1 MDKCSESPP
10 IHRCDCRTG
19 RQEPG
24 SPTAE
29 HHRALNHL
37 LAVADERTRRLI
49 AGFLAQQHGRGGIA
63 LLACISGLGPTHH
76 PPRPARTA
84 TPPPPGTGAS
94 PRGRTQAR
102 RGQVPGAVR
111 ALEGRLEDATAGDP
125 ISGLKWTHRS
135 TRRLAKAL
143 RRRGLRLSANTIA
156 RLLRQ
161 RGFSVHAKRKRPAEV
176 SDRDRQFRYLS
187 RLRRLYVTLG
197 LARDQRRYQEEGVD
211 RPRSRIRAG
220 PGGAARSRCSPT
232 TSPVG
237 PKVGPFPPASTIWR
251 TTTAWSWWAPRTR
264 RRRSPCRAI
273 RRWWLLVG
281 RRRYP
286 RAKRLLIE
294 ADAGGANDHR
304 KWEWKVA
311 LQALADEF
319 GLVITVTHY
328 PPGASKW
335 NPIDHRMFSL
345 ISGNW
350 AGEPL
355 TSYER
360 MLKDIRTT
368 RSSEG
373 FHGRACLDGRDF
385 PQGWKVTPAAKAS
398 VRLKRCNVLPQWN
411 YSIWPHRSPS

>member
-1 MDKCSESPP
+1 M
-10 IHRCDCRTG
+10 
-19 RQEPG
+19 
-24 SPTAE
+24 
-29 HHRALNHL
+29 
-37 LAVADERTRRLI
+37 
-49 AGFLAQQHGRGGIA
+49 
-63 LLACISGLGPTHH
+63 
-76 PPRPARTA
+76 
-84 TPPPPGTGAS
+84 
-94 PRGRTQAR
+94 
-102 RGQVPGAVR
+102 PGAVR
-111 ALEGRLEDATAGDP
+111 ALEGLLKDATAGDP

-143 RRRGLRLSANTIA
+143 RRRGFRLSANTIA

-161 RGFSVHAKRKRPAEV
+161 RGFSLRTNRKRLAEV
-176 SDRDRQFRYLS
+176 SDPDRDRQFRYLS

-197 LARDQRRYQEEGVD
+197 LPVISVD
-211 RPRSRIRAG
+211 TKKKELI
-220 PGGAARSRCSPT
+220 
-232 TSPVG
+232 
-237 PKVGPFPPASTIWR
+237 GPFKNPGRTWR
-251 TTTAWSWWAPRTR
+251 RQPKPVFAHDFPSWAEG
-264 RRRSPCRAI
+264 RAVPYGIYDVAHNDGLVVVGTSHETPSFAVSCI

-286 RAKRLLIE
+286 RARRLLIE
-294 ADAGGANDHR
+294 ADAGGANDAR

-319 GLVITVTHY
+319 DLVITVTHY
-328 PPGASKW
+328 PSGASKW

-355 TSYER
+355 TSYEV
-360 MLKDIRTT
+360 MLKYIRTT

-373 FHGRACLDGRDF
+373 FHCRACLDGRAY

-398 VRLKRCNVLPQWN
+398 VRLKRRSVLPRWN